1 MNGQEASK
9 VQHKLTQADPAPLF
23 SSLMF
28 PGFSTSLLYKLHA
41 IWNFQLSSKNNEF
54 QLLILR
60 AVNKYTANQPRYIY
74 FYNLKLKSLKETDYS
89 E

>member
-1 MNGQEASK
+1 M
-9 VQHKLTQADPAPLF
+9 
-23 SSLMF
+23 
-28 PGFSTSLLYKLHA
+28 
-41 IWNFQLSSKNNEF
+41 WNFQLSSKNNEF

>member
-1 MNGQEASK
+1 M
-9 VQHKLTQADPAPLF
+9 
-23 SSLMF
+23 
-28 PGFSTSLLYKLHA
+28 
-41 IWNFQLSSKNNEF
+41 WNLQLSSKHDEF
-54 QLLILR
+54 QLLILT